1 MKKLLFLCLFIAS
14 LSVSAQILGDKI
26 SNSPQY
32 FAPLP
37 GKFMTD
43 NKSYIL
49 VLSEENESTSPSFSW
64 KICDDELNPVKSINL
79 LAQTNIKYGYEIR
92 ERAEERVP
100 EYGPTS
106 RYSFDIADHVSDFP
120 TDDEIIA
127 LLDTYW
133 GYKVD
138 FIDEDSVER
147 GFKSFLSKEKC
158 FNYEKYGYTYPS
170 EYFQFYGDSLIIA
183 RYKREWG
190 EWYFKSL
197 YSGEWDTVD
206 YTYNDQPNELEFIK
220 WYDFQGNF
228 LYDDAELSIT
238 QTLFNTDDKY
248 EYVRGIYQQ
257 TTDTYEEDRDDD
269 GEVDMITTYYDS
281 EMVGFEIVN
290 TDGDVL
296 QSISAKSPSL
306 DLSFSLLTINDKCYL
321 VVGEEE
327 YDTYESYWYAL
338 NSGSNT
344 GLTMV
349 QTPFDMRVSP
359 TMARRSQSI
368 TIETGD
374 ELKNR
379 VVNIVDASG
388 KSVWRQIIPAGQKS
402 IRVNAS
408 KLSKGLNVVNVDG
421 KKEQSVKVI
430 VN

>member
-32 FAPLP
+32 FKPLP

-49 VLSEENESTSPSFSW
+49 VLSEENENTSPSFSL

-79 LAQTNIKYGYEIR
+79 RAQTNIKDGYEIR
-92 ERAEERVP
+92 LRGEERVP
-100 EYGPTS
+100 EYGHTS
-106 RYSFDIADHVSDFP
+106 RNSIYLADLVSGFP

-158 FNYEKYGYTYPS
+158 YNYEKYGYTYPS

-183 RYKREWG
+183 HYKRDWD

-206 YTYNDQPNELEFIK
+206 YTYNDQPNELETID
-220 WYDFQGNF
+220 WYDLQGNS

-296 QSISAKSPSL
+296 QSISTKSPIV
-306 DLSFSLLTINDKCYL
+306 DCNFSLLTINDKCYWVL
-321 VVGEEE
+321 ED
-327 YDTYESYWYAL
+327 YYTSESYWYAL

-368 TIETGD
+368 TIETSD